1 MQALKIALEAKK
13 KKQAILEKVED
24 APSRP
29 KKVKKDLSQPVLK
42 LHDQT
47 NVNESGFR
55 KERQSK
61 KVD

>member
-1 MQALKIALEAKK
+1 MEAKK

-55 KERQSK
+55 KERNSK
-61 KVD
+61 KGD